1 MDEPQTAERNQA
13 PTADPSEQRSGRAVS
28 TVAALEHLSG
38 PTCGSVVW
46 LAPMPLDVVIGAD
59 GQMTVAPAQPPDVPD
74 GLVARL
80 FPTGDSFR
88 IEAAEG
94 SPLWV
99 NGARLREVDLTHCDT
114 IEFGERGPLS
124 RFRVF
129 REGRPQR
136 KSVGDILSDEVAYL
150 RSSRK
155 PLVVRLARAVGE
167 GLRQLAGQTTLLF
180 RLTVIL
186 AIVALG
192 VLAYQQHRLNTLLTE
207 RIERGTARIDSFADA
222 LTRARNES
230 LTPKDLS
237 ALREELGQS
246 LTSAAERLAALE
258 QRSQAAVR
266 VIAGSSPS
274 VVFLQGAYGFRE
286 RDSGRMLRL
295 VLDDLGR
302 PLISP
307 FGKPFLTLDGDGPIA
322 ERQMTG
328 TGFVVGDQGAI
339 VTNRHVALPW
349 EGDTDVEGMAEQGLE
364 PVMVR
369 FLLYRPGEAESEPVE
384 ILRVSDET
392 DLAVLRRTETDGPLP
407 GLPLAETPPTPGAE
421 VIVMGYP
428 TGLRSML
435 AQSSEAFVKELEES
449 GDTEFWLV
457 ARRLAEAGKIM
468 PLSSRG
474 IVAQAGGDAIV
485 YDAETTH
492 GGSGGPVLDA
502 RGRVVAVNSAIL
514 PEYGG
519 SNLGVPVEK
528 VAALLADAGV
538 F

>member
-1 MDEPQTAERNQA
+1 MDEVHTNSKTEPAAAGEPDTE
-13 PTADPSEQRSGRAVS
+13 ADAF
-28 TVAALEHLSG
+28 VASLEHLSG
-38 PTCGSVVW
+38 PACGATTW
-46 LAPMPLDVVIGAD
+46 LGAVPLDVFFDPKGVLK
-59 GQMTVAPAQPPDVPD
+59 VAKTRAGKARE
-74 GLVARL
+74 GLIARL
-80 FPTGDSFR
+80 HPSGDSYEV
-88 IEAAEG
+88 EAPEG
-94 SPLWV
+94 RLLWV
-99 NGARLREVDLTHCDT
+99 NGVRAVRQRLKHCDT
-114 IEFGERGPLS
+114 IEFGEDGPLS
-124 RFRVF
+124 RFRLF
-129 REGRPQR
+129 RDDRPQR
-136 KSVGDILSDEVAYL
+136 KSVSDILSDEVAYL

-180 RLTVIL
+180 RFGVVL
-186 AIVALG
+186 AIVVLG
-192 VLAYQQHRLNTLLTE
+192 VLAYQQHQLNTLLSE
-207 RIERGTARIDSFADA
+207 RIERGAARIDSFADA

-237 ALREELGQS
+237 ALREELGQG

-295 VLDDLGR
+295 VVDELGR

-307 FGKPFLTLDGDGPIA
+307 FGKPFLTLEGDGPIA

-384 ILRVSDET
+384 ILRVSEET
-392 DLAVLRRTETDGPLP
+392 DLAVLRRTEADQPLP
-407 GLPLAETPPTPGAE
+407 GLPLAETRPTPGAE
-421 VIVMGYP
+421 VIVIGYP

-449 GDTEFWLV
+449 GNTDFWLV

-474 IVAQAGGDAIV
+474 IVAQVGGDAIV